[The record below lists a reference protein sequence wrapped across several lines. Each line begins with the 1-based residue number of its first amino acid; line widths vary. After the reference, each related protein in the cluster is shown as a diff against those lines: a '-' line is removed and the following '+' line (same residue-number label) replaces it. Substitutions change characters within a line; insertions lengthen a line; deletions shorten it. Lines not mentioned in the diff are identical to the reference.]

1 MAGSKPAALP
11 LGYTPAFI
19 LARHAAP
26 RSRRA
31 GVPVVDSQAQAQV
44 AVLEI
49 DPARHEQ
56 RRASVGFRRRE
67 LVARERDSPEPLLEG
82 REGAVAPWLRRCV
95 ERGIG
100 KAEQPRVQAAD
111 RQPPA

>member
-19 LARHAAP
+19 LTWANAR
-26 RSRRA
+26 RSRR
-31 GVPVVDSQAQAQV
+31 VPVVDGQAHAQV

-56 RRASVGFRRRE
+56 CRASLGFRRRE

-82 REGAVAPWLRRCV
+82 SEGAVAPRLRRCL

-100 KAEQPRVQAAD
+100 KAEQPRVQ
-111 RQPPA
+111 